1 MDFSKG
7 SNLEQSTTEKRE
19 KRYNVQFSRI
29 SKSWSPKPIKK
40 EKDRSYLYLNCM
52 VKETVE
58 YVKKKKH
65 PQKPLDPDLP
75 KNIAYIRKPD
85 KTVVLEIK

>member
-1 MDFSKG
+1 
-7 SNLEQSTTEKRE
+7 
-19 KRYNVQFSRI
+19 
-29 SKSWSPKPIKK
+29 
-40 EKDRSYLYLNCM
+40 M

-65 PQKPLDPDLP
+65 PQKPLNPDLP
-75 KNIAYIRKPD
+75 KNIASIRKPG